1 MIEILKLSWN
11 WNWIQAKFGVRQA
24 GIIQLS
30 WHLINIY
37 CFTKVKTKFNQAWK
51 PPVCQARQPV
61 NAASYSFI
69 KTARRGGVG
78 CWLQLLRQIANIH
91 SHSFYTRSFI
101 HSQLARR
108 RGPLHRERARATMTL
123 TASATA
129 TATPTL
135 ATPSPRCCPLWK
147 IVFPDY

>member
-11 WNWIQAKFGVRQA
+11 WNWIQAKFGVRRQA

-37 CFTKVKTKFNQAWK
+37 CFTKLKTKFNQAWK

-123 TASATA
+123 TA